1 MAETIKGMNI
11 KLGLDTTELEANIKS
26 LNSNLKEQN
35 RDLAAINK
43 NLRFDSGNLD
53 LWKQKQEKL
62 NQTITLTKQKLDEQ
76 NKQLEEAKK
85 AVALGAM
92 GEDEFN
98 RLRRSIQYTETDL
111 ANLNTQ
117 LQKTDDNIKK
127 LSGINVAAIS
137 KIGTSFTKYVTA
149 PAIAA
154 ATALSALAVKTANTV
169 DELDGSAKKL
179 GVSIEALQEWHHAA
193 NSVGSSADVLDKAFI
208 RVNSILGQIASG
220 DGSKVADSLAAIGLT
235 VDDLRGLNTEDSF
248 EVIRK
253 ALAGIEDQATR
264 TAVANT
270 FFGEKLGSDLNPI
283 IIASADELNGYKEEA
298 RKFGLVTEDNA
309 SVVLKFK
316 DTLNTLKLAV
326 TSLSLELSTTFIPL
340 FEAVVVTLRDK
351 VIPTVKKVIDW
362 WQGLSQGVR
371 TTIGVISGILVAIGP
386 TLVGFTKILTV
397 VKAVKTAFTA
407 VSGAIQIAGATIK
420 FASLGWAA
428 LIAVI
433 AVVLLQNEKFRELLK
448 RLIDILMSLVNKIV
462 ELVSSLIDA
471 LMPVIEAIM
480 YIINALIDVVVDLL
494 NEVLDVVV
502 DILDVVVDLI
512 KSLIPIIK
520 KIIDMIVQLLVPILQ
535 LLMAILNPI
544 MAIINLLIGLVL
556 QVIGVV
562 VKLIEAVLDPII
574 DIIMVVADIL
584 GVVIKVVTK
593 LLDIIIEI
601 LNPILKLIVALI
613 EPILET
619 VGVVIEIIGILI
631 GLLTPLLNILLA
643 PIVDLLSFMFTIIE
657 ALAPI
662 LSIFAGIIKTVLV
675 PVLEILF
682 AILKP
687 ILDILTD
694 IIEGV
699 KWLLDKASG
708 VFNWIADLFTGGS
721 FSSNNAVKNSSTT
734 NNSVDSSKTV
744 NNVTINTSGDVDI
757 DSINAALGGAY

>member
-62 NQTITLTKQKLDEQ
+62 NQTITLTRQKLDEQ

-98 RLRRSIQYTETDL
+98 KLRRSIQYTETDL

-127 LSGINVAAIS
+127 LSGINVTAIS

-154 ATALSALAVKTANTV
+154 ATALSALAVKTADTV
-169 DELDGSAKKL
+169 DDLVSSSKSL
-179 GVSIEALQEWHHAA
+179 GVSVEALQQWHHAA
-193 NSVGSSADVLDKAFI
+193 NTVGTDAAELDKAFI
-208 RVNSILGQIASG
+208 RVNSILGQIAAG
-220 DGSKVADSLAAIGLT
+220 DASKVADSLAMIGLT
-235 VDDLRGLNTEDSF
+235 VEDIRGLNTEDSF

-264 TAVANT
+264 TAAANA

-283 IIASADELNGYKEEA
+283 IMASADEINAYKEEA
-298 RKFGLVTEDNA
+298 RKFGLITEDNA

-316 DTLNTLKLAV
+316 DTLNTLKIAV
-326 TSLSLELSTTFIPL
+326 TSLSVELSTTFIPL
-340 FEAVVVTLRDK
+340 FETVIVTLRDK

-371 TTIGVISGILVAIGP
+371 TTIGVIAGIVVAIGP
-386 TLVGFTKILTV
+386 MLVSFAKILKIVTA
-397 VKAVKTAFTA
+397 VKAAFTA
-407 VSGAIQIAGATIK
+407 VSGAVQIAGATIK

-433 AVVLLQNEKFRELLK
+433 AVILLQNEKFRELLK
-448 RLIDILMSLVNKIV
+448 RLLDILMSVVNKIMD
-462 ELVSSLIDA
+462 LVSSLIEA
-471 LMPVIEAIM
+471 LMPVLEAIM
-480 YIINALIDVVVDLL
+480 DIINSLIDVVVDLL
-494 NEVLDVVV
+494 NEVLDVIV
-502 DILDVVVDLI
+502 DILDVVIDLI
-512 KSLIPIIK
+512 NSLIPIIK
-520 KIIDMIVQLLVPILQ
+520 KIIDMIVQLLVPILK
-535 LLMAILNPI
+535 LIMTILNPI
-544 MAIINLLIGLVL
+544 MAIIKLLIGLVL

-562 VKLIEAVLDPII
+562 VKLIEAVLDPIVN
-574 DIIMVVADIL
+574 IIMIVADIL
-584 GVVIKVVTK
+584 GVVIKVITK
-593 LLDIIIEI
+593 LLDIIIDI

-613 EPILET
+613 EPILAII
-619 VGVVIEIIGILI
+619 GVVIEVLGILI
-631 GLLTPLLNILLA
+631 ELLNPLLNILLA
-643 PIVDLLSFMFTIIE
+643 PIVDLLGFLFTIIE
-657 ALAPI
+657 AISPI
-662 LSIFAGIIKTVLV
+662 LTILAGIIKTVLL

-682 AILKP
+682 AILEP
-687 ILDILTD
+687 ILGILTD
-694 IIEGV
+694 IIDAV

-708 VFNWIADLFTGGS
+708 VFNWIADLFTGGE
-721 FSSNNAVKNSSTT
+721 FSKNNAVKNNSTT
-734 NNSVDSSKTV
+734 NNSVDSSKTI